1 MPPGS
6 GMPVFPGMEEHWAQ
20 VSDGRLRYLVGGN
33 GPPLVLV
40 HGIAASSFSFRFN
53 CSELRRDCQLYIPD
67 LRIAGVDGSLLAT
80 ALRLR
85 DFLDQVG
92 IRTAIILGSSHGG
105 SAVMEL
111 ATLVPERFVRMI
123 LVSPLNPFAE
133 NYKKVVK
140 FYLSGLG
147 RVFIRL
153 APLMPG
159 RAWDYGIGRMYADRS
174 RMAAAT
180 GIGHARPLRQKGMIA
195 HLLSSLNTLT
205 GDIEALRPK
214 LTAIAKIPVLLIWGD
229 CDSVV
234 ELQSAYRLQQA
245 LAAEMEVMTGV
256 GHLPYE
262 ESPAEFNRI
271 VREYVGRDKT
281 SLK

>member
-1 MPPGS
+1 
-6 GMPVFPGMEEHWAQ
+6 MPVFPGMEERWAP
-20 VSDGRLRYLVGGN
+20 VSGGRLRYLVGGH
-33 GPPLVLV
+33 GSPVVLV

-53 CSELRRDCQLYIPD
+53 CAELMREYQLYIPD
-67 LRIAGVDGSLLAT
+67 LRIAAADGSLFAT

-85 DFLDQVG
+85 DFLDEVG
-92 IRTAIILGSSHGG
+92 IGTATILGSSHGG

-111 ATLVPERFVRMI
+111 STFAPERFAAMI

-133 NYKKVVK
+133 NYKRVVN

-147 RVFIRL
+147 GVFIRL
-153 APLMPG
+153 ATLMPG

-174 RMAAAT
+174 RMAAST

-195 HLLSSLNTLT
+195 HLLSSLKTLAAE
-205 GDIEALRPK
+205 IEALRPK
-214 LTAIAKIPVLLIWGD
+214 LTAIAKIPALLIWGD
-229 CDSVV
+229 RDSVV
-234 ELQSAYRLQQA
+234 ELQSGYRLQQA
-245 LAAEMEVMTGV
+245 LAAEMEVMIGV

-271 VREYVGRDKT
+271 VREYLAKRERD